1 MTTRLAWCQ
10 IKRWLW
16 ESLVK
21 PRKVV
26 NTDQLT
32 GPLISSGHQAIL
44 FHYFLFSWWTRHP
57 HDASTSSIQMTN
69 GITYFAHFFFWLC
82 HLACKI
88 LVPQP
93 GIEPEPWQWKC
104 WVLTPGPP
112 GNSLESLTLMTSS
125 SVDLHSTDSEI
136 SVTMLFSSTVTT
148 LMGMATVFPVRM
160 AVFRISV
167 SCQKN
172 ETYVGQGSYL
182 VLLETR
188 GSLPRHVPLLV

>member
-10 IKRWLW
+10 IKRWKR

-21 PRKVV
+21 PERLWTQT
-26 NTDQLT
+26 NSPDL
-32 GPLISSGHQAIL
+32 LFHQAN
-44 FHYFLFSWWTRHP
+44 FSWWTRRP
-57 HDASTSSIQMTN
+57 HEVSTSSIQMTN
-69 GITYFAHFFFWLC
+69 GTLTLHIFFFFWLH
-82 HLACKI
+82 HLACRI

-104 WVLTPGPP
+104 WVLTPWLP
-112 GNSLESLTLMTSS
+112 GTSLESLTLMTSS

-136 SVTMLFSSTVTT
+136 SVTILFSSTVTT
-148 LMGMATVFPVRM
+148 LIGMATVFPVRM

-167 SCQKN
+167 SCGKN
-172 ETYVGQGSYL
+172 ETYLGQGSYL

-188 GSLPRHVPLLV
+188 GSLPRCAPLLV